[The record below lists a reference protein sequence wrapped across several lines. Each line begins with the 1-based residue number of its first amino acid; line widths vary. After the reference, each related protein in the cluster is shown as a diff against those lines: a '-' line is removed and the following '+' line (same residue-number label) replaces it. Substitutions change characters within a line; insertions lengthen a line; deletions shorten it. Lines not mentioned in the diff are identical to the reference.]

1 MYVKIR
7 NPFYSSFNLLDMKTI
22 TIDTVTVKM
31 LIMDSL
37 IKAERRHGRTRI
49 SALCM
54 LNMQTYVYRV
64 LGYLPS

>member
-1 MYVKIR
+1 
-7 NPFYSSFNLLDMKTI
+7 MKTI

-49 SALCM
+49 SALSM

>member
-1 MYVKIR
+1 
-7 NPFYSSFNLLDMKTI
+7 MKTI

-31 LIMDSL
+31 LMMDSL
-37 IKAERRHGRTRI
+37 IKAEHRHGRTRI
-49 SALCM
+49 SALSM